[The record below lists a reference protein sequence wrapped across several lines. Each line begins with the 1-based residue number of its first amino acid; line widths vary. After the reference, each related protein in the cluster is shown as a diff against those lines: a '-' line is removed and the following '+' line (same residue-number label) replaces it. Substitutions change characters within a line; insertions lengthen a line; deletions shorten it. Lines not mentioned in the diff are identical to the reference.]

1 MSTRRNGVTS
11 LRLSPSVCSGC
22 ILAEVISSRAPL
34 NNEQQTLCPS
44 DDRFVSYRFPR
55 LSTTK
60 YPISPVQESSNTK
73 HYTTHYTTT
82 HNITYYRSRVVT
94 LPPPLSPVL
103 WLAGGIN
110 RAHSFILSRD
120 R

>member
-1 MSTRRNGVTS
+1 ERRKGEKDRGEMQEGTQHEKLKDTRGEARTHTPREVKTPRVFRDVT
-11 LRLSPSVCSGC
+11 
-22 ILAEVISSRAPL
+22 APY
-34 NNEQQTLCPS
+34 T
-44 DDRFVSYRFPR
+44 RH
-55 LSTTK
+55 TK
-60 YPISPVQESSNTK
+60 ICEESSNTK

-110 RAHSFILSRD
+110 RAHSFIHSNPSKYC
-120 R
+120 